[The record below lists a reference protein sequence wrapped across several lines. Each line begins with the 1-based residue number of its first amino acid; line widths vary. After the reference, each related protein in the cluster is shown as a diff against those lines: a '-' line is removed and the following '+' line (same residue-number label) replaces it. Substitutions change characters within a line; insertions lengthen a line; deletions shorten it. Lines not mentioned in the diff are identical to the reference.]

1 MKHRALLAAATSLF
15 AAQAAALDPSEV
27 FAKVSPSVWA
37 VRGLDANEKPIV
49 YGSGVVIGPGRV
61 VTNCHVLAKAKA
73 IQVRRSNVAYYGKLE
88 HADIERDL
96 CIVSVAEFTA
106 PAVAVVPLASV
117 RVGQRAYA
125 VGNPERL
132 DLTLSEGLVSGLRS
146 EDPTLLPVQTTAP
159 VSPGSSGGGL
169 FDDQG
174 RLIGITTLV
183 VLGRARIAQNL
194 NFAAPA
200 EWIAEVPDR
209 AKEQLAKAR
218 TSREAKTAAFVTGA
232 AGAQGARW
240 TYTFRDR
247 LYGNRDREFSV
258 RATAVDSSSVM
269 EVLSSGVDQQ
279 NFSANTQE
287 VGFHRRNLSGE
298 ELIELSP
305 YLLAR
310 VPTPSMPLPESPRLY
325 PGAGDPKDWSV
336 QVTRV
341 QQEEVSVPAGRY
353 QAYRVTVTGANP
365 NMSFYY
371 QNGPS
376 SAGNDRPVRF
386 EYEAWYAPEVGR
398 YVQIHHQ
405 TWGRSGFHLSDEWV
419 QLKTFS
425 PAEAAPADKK
435 GG

>member
-1 MKHRALLAAATSLF
+1 MAAAAMVVCT
-15 AAQAAALDPSEV
+15 QAAALDPSEV
-27 FAKVSPSVWA
+27 FAKVAPSVWA

-49 YGSGVVIGPGRV
+49 YGSGVVIGSGRV

-88 HADIERDL
+88 HADVERDL
-96 CIVSVAEFTA
+96 CIISIADFNA
-106 PAVAVVPLASV
+106 PPVPVVPLASV

-132 DLTLSEGLVSGLRS
+132 DLTLSEGLISGLRS

-159 VSPGSSGGGL
+159 ISPGSSGGGL

-183 VLGRARIAQNL
+183 VLGRAKIAQNL

-200 EWIAEVPDR
+200 EWIADVPER
-209 AKEQLAKAR
+209 AKVQLAKAR
-218 TSREAKTAAFVTGA
+218 APRESKSPLASAGSS
-232 AGAQGARW
+232 GAQW

-258 RATAVDSSSVM
+258 RATAVDSSNVT
-269 EVLSSGVDQQ
+269 EILSSGSDQQ
-279 NFSANTQE
+279 SFSANTHE

-305 YLLAR
+305 YLLVR
-310 VPTPSMPLPESPRLY
+310 VPTPSMPLPESPRVY

-336 QVTRV
+336 QVTQV

-353 QAYRVTVTGANP
+353 QAYRVTLTGANP

-386 EYEAWYAPEVGR
+386 EYEAWYVPEIGR

-425 PAEAAPADKK
+425 PPAIAPTEKK

>member
-1 MKHRALLAAATSLF
+1 MIYRTLLAAATSAF
-15 AAQAAALDPSEV
+15 AAHAAALDPSDV

-49 YGSGVVIGPGRV
+49 FGSGVVIGAGRV

-96 CIVSVAEFTA
+96 CIISVAEFTA

-132 DLTLSEGLVSGLRS
+132 DLTLSEGLISGLRS

-159 VSPGSSGGGL
+159 ISPGSSGGGL

-183 VLGRARIAQNL
+183 VLGRAKIAQNL

-200 EWIAEVPDR
+200 EWIAEVPER

-218 TSREAKTAAFVTGA
+218 APREGKSAALVTAGTSGA
-232 AGAQGARW
+232 MW
-240 TYTFRDR
+240 SYTFRDR
-247 LYGNRDREFSV
+247 VFASRERDFSV
-258 RATAVDSSSVM
+258 RATSVDGSSVM
-269 EVLSSGVDQQ
+269 EILSSGGEQQ
-279 NFSANTQE
+279 TFAASTQD
-287 VGFHRRNLSGE
+287 VGFQTRRLAGE

-310 VPTPSMPLPESPRLY
+310 VPTPAMPLPETPRTY
-325 PGAGDPKDWSV
+325 PGPGDPRDWSV
-336 QVTRV
+336 KVTAVGRE
-341 QQEEVSVPAGRY
+341 QVSVPAGRY
-353 QAYRVTVTGANP
+353 DAYHVTLSGENPKAMFIGQTGNSSSGNERVL
-365 NMSFYY
+365 
-371 QNGPS
+371 
-376 SAGNDRPVRF
+376 RF
-386 EYEAWYAPEVGR
+386 EYDAWYAPEVGR
-398 YVQIHHQ
+398 YVQLRHR
-405 TWGRSGFHLSDEWV
+405 TWGRSGSMLSDEWV

-425 PAEAAPADKK
+425 PPQAAPAEKK

>member
-1 MKHRALLAAATSLF
+1 MNHRAVLLAATSLY

-37 VRGLDANEKPIV
+37 VRGLDASERPIV
-49 YGSGVVIGPGRV
+49 YGSGVVIAPGRL

-88 HADIERDL
+88 HADVERDL
-96 CIVSVAEFTA
+96 CIISIAEFNA
-106 PAVAVVPLASV
+106 PPVAVVPLASV

-132 DLTLSEGLVSGLRS
+132 DLTLSEGLISGLRS
-146 EDPTLLPVQTTAP
+146 EDPALLPVQTTAP

-183 VLGRARIAQNL
+183 VLGRQKIAQNL

-200 EWIAEVPDR
+200 DWIAQVPDR

-218 TSREAKTAAFVTGA
+218 APREGKSAALAA
-232 AGAQGARW
+232 AGTSGAQWA
-240 TYTFRDR
+240 YTFRDR
-247 LYGNRDREFSV
+247 VFSNRDRDFSV
-258 RATAVDSSSVM
+258 RATSVDSANVT
-269 EVLSSGVDQQ
+269 EILSSGSEQQ
-279 NFSANTQE
+279 TFAASTQE
-287 VGFHRRNLSGE
+287 VGFHTRKLSGE
-298 ELIELSP
+298 DLIELSP

-310 VPTPSMPLPESPRLY
+310 VPTPTFPLPETPRTY
-325 PGAGDPKDWSV
+325 PGAGDPSEWSV
-336 QVTRV
+336 HVTRV
-341 QQEEVSVPAGRY
+341 QQEEVSVPAGRF
-353 QAYRVTVTGANP
+353 QAYRVTLAGENP
-365 NMSFYY
+365 KMAFYY
-371 QNGPS
+371 QNGGS
-376 SAGNDRPVRF
+376 SAGNDRPLRF

-405 TWGRSGFHLSDEWV
+405 TWGRSGRHLSDEWV

-425 PAEAAPADKK
+425 PAGAPPADKK